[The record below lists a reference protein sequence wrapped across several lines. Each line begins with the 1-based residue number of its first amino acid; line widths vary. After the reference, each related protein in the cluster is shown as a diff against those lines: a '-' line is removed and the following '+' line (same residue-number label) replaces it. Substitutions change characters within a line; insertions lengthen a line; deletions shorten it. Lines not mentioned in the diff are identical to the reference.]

1 MSLPEW
7 MNWLPQQTY
16 ISMIVLLPP
25 SVFLILYVITK
36 WRLEKR
42 QQLRLQ
48 RLNKTLELYAT
59 VTGPL
64 IRGARAS
71 QLTAQEEYQ
80 LMDLLLLCRT
90 APYITSDILTQ
101 INAYAH
107 DQDSGRLLLL
117 LKTIERES
125 DRLIEEQDKLLHRIE
140 TPSWG
145 YSLWKQISPAI
156 PFLFAFALFNLFGWF
171 IQLLIQMQEPQFTL
185 SELIAIW
192 AYFISALFSL
202 VLLYPALMNNNRP
215 TASSTLLKIWSIF
228 ISLLFVLHFINSK
241 FAPYILGAQL
251 LLFLIGFRFTGN
263 RSRKSRPFV
272 GHYPDTDGDC
282 TDDTSDPVS
291 VEEHSNNN
299 MDTVNDP
306 SQRTS

>member
-7 MNWLPQQTY
+7 MIWLPQQTY
-16 ISMIVLLPP
+16 ISIIVLLPP
-25 SVFLILYVITK
+25 SIFLILYVITK
-36 WRLEKR
+36 WRLEKG
-42 QQLRLQ
+42 QQLRLE

-71 QLTAQEEYQ
+71 QLTTQEGHQ
-80 LMDLLLLCRT
+80 LMDLLLLCRA
-90 APYITSDILTQ
+90 APYINSDILTQ

-107 DQDSGRLLLL
+107 DQDSGKLLLL

-125 DRLIEEQDKLLHRIE
+125 DRLIEEQDKLLHRME

-171 IQLLIQMQEPQFTL
+171 IQLLFQLQEPQPAL
-185 SELIAIW
+185 LELIAVW

-228 ISLLFVLHFINSK
+228 IALLFVLHFINSK
-241 FAPYILGAQL
+241 FAPYILGTQL
-251 LLFLIGFRFTGN
+251 LLFLIGFSFTGN

-272 GHYPDTDGDC
+272 GHYPDPDEDC
-282 TDDTSDPVS
+282 TDDPSDPLP
-291 VEEHSNNN
+291 VEE
-299 MDTVNDP
+299 
-306 SQRTS
+306 R